1 MATWLRAAALTLTL
15 AVVAACTPSTVT
27 SPTPSA
33 SSVQPTYLCSGAPGT
48 SPAPCDKA
56 KYDEQQKA
64 KALEDEAKG
73 VYERYWKEYTRL
85 LEAGG
90 ASEATPELKATVAEP
105 MLANVVSLLKYQKDK
120 GWKPNPFSAKLKV
133 AISSTPVRPD
143 AEVSV
148 VACEDT
154 TGSVLY
160 DPSGARAGQGSL
172 AVQSS
177 ALKRIDGQLKIY
189 DGDGQPKGTQCPV
202 G

>member
-73 VYERYWKEYTRL
+73 VYERYWKEYMRL
-85 LEAGG
+85 TEAGG
-90 ASEATPELKATVAEP
+90 TTEATQELRATVSDSFLPTIVA
-105 MLANVVSLLKYQKDK
+105 LLKFQKD
-120 GWKPNPFSAKLKV
+120 N
-133 AISSTPVRPD
+133 
-143 AEVSV
+143 SV
-148 VACEDT
+148 VPQTLKHSLTLTISTTDTVADSLVTVVGCEDT
-154 TGSVLY
+154 RGSVFVN
-160 DPSGARAGQGSL
+160 PAGKVFGNGSL
-172 AVQSS
+172 S
-177 ALKRIDGQLKIY
+177 LETRFFKREAGQLKMFA
-189 DGDGQPKGTQCPV
+189 GRGKEVTQC
-202 G
+202 

>member
-27 SPTPSA
+27 SPSPSV

-85 LEAGG
+85 LQQGG
-90 ASEATPELKATVAEP
+90 SDASTPELSATVASPALED
-105 MLANVVSLLKYQKDK
+105 VVALLKYQKDRGIK
-120 GWKPNPFSAKLKV
+120 VSIFKSSLKL
-133 AISSTPVRPD
+133 AIRSQAVRSD
-143 AEVSV
+143 AEVSI

-154 TGSVLY
+154 TGSLFVDQNGQQVASGVLNVQV
-160 DPSGARAGQGSL
+160 SGMR
-172 AVQSS
+172 
-177 ALKRIDGQLKIY
+177 RINGVLKIY
-189 DGDGQPKGTQCPV
+189 YNEEASRPCPV
-202 G
+202 A